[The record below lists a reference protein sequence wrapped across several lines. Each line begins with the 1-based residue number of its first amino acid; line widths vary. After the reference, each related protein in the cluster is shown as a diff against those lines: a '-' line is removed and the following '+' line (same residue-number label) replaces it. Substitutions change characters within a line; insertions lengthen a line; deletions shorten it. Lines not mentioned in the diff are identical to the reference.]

1 MKRQGFTLIELL
13 VVIAIIAILV
23 GLLLPAVQQAREA
36 ARRAQCKSNLKQIG
50 IALHN
55 YHDLYSKLPISFAV
69 DGTPS
74 GSTQLADSGGDGGE
88 WSIQARLMPLMDQA
102 NLFMQVNLDLAYSAP
117 QNVDPPVSAPTT
129 RIPGYLCPSEIN
141 DRQRVDSNGDA
152 IHYPLNYAFNGGGWN
167 FWNNATRQNGNGV
180 FGPNMS
186 LKFANITDGTSN
198 TLAFSEVKAFNPYL
212 RDGSAGTASAPGP
225 NGISALAGS
234 FKDSSGHTE
243 WVDGRIHQTGM
254 TTVFTPNTVVPHT
267 SAGTTYDVDYT
278 SCREEKTG
286 CTGPTYAAVTS
297 RSHHTGMVHSLLA
310 DGAVKAISETI
321 DAGTWSRLGDRNDG
335 EELGDF

>member
-23 GLLLPAVQQAREA
+23 ALLLPAVQQAREA
-36 ARRAQCKSNLKQIG
+36 ARRTQCKSNLKQIG

-55 YHDLYSKLPISFAV
+55 YHDLHSKLPISFTV

-74 GSTQLADSGGDGGE
+74 GTTRLSDTGTDGGE

-102 NLFMQVNLDLAYSAP
+102 NLFMQVDLDLAYTTPINAAAP
-117 QNVDPPVSAPTT
+117 VT
-129 RIPGYLCPSEIN
+129 RMPGYLCPSEVN
-141 DRQRVDSNGDA
+141 DRQRVDGSGNPE
-152 IHYPLNYAFNGGGWN
+152 HYPINYAFNGGSWN
-167 FWNNATRQNGNGV
+167 FWNNATRQNGDGV

-186 LKFANITDGTSN
+186 LKFGYITDGTSN
-198 TLAFSEVKAFNPYL
+198 TLAFSEVKAFTPYL
-212 RDGSAGTASAPGP
+212 RDGSGGTATVPGP
-225 NGISALAGS
+225 NDVSALGGS
-234 FKDSSGHTE
+234 FKDTSGHTE

-267 SAGTTYDVDYT
+267 SGGKTYDVDFT
-278 SCREEKTG
+278 SCREEKDG

-297 RSHHTGMVHSLLA
+297 RSHHVGMVHSLMA
-310 DGAVKAISETI
+310 DGAVRAISETI
-321 DAGTWSRLGDRNDG
+321 DAGTWARLGSRNDG
-335 EELGDF
+335 NELGDF

>member
-23 GLLLPAVQQAREA
+23 ALLLPAVQQAREA
-36 ARRAQCKSNLKQIG
+36 ARRSQCKSNLKQIG

-55 YHDLYSKLPISFAV
+55 YHDLHSKLPISFAV

-74 GSTQLADSGGDGGE
+74 GPTQLADTGSNGGE

-102 NLFMQVNLDLAYSAP
+102 NLFMQVNLDLAYTASVNAAAP
-117 QNVDPPVSAPTT
+117 IT
-129 RIPGYLCPSEIN
+129 RMPGYLCPSEVN
-141 DRQRVDSNGDA
+141 DRQRVDGSGNPE
-152 IHYPLNYAFNGGGWN
+152 HYPLNYAFNGGSWN
-167 FWNNATRQNGNGV
+167 FWNNATRQNGDGV

-186 LKFANITDGTSN
+186 LKLMHISDGTSN
-198 TLAFSEVKAFNPYL
+198 TLAFSEVKAFTPYL
-212 RDGSAGTASAPGP
+212 RDGSGGTTTVPGP
-225 NGISALAGS
+225 NDVSALGGS
-234 FKDSSGHTE
+234 FKTTSGHTE
-243 WVDGRIHQTGM
+243 WVDGRVHQTGM

-267 SAGTTYDVDYT
+267 SGGTTYDVDFT
-278 SCREEKTG
+278 SCREEKSG

-297 RSHHTGMVHSLLA
+297 RSHHVGMVHSLMA

-321 DAGTWSRLGDRNDG
+321 DAGTWALLGSRNDG
-335 EELGDF
+335 EVLGDF

>member
-23 GLLLPAVQQAREA
+23 ALLLPAVQQAREA

-55 YHDLYSKLPISFAV
+55 YHDLHSKLPIAFAV
-69 DGTPS
+69 DGAAS
-74 GSTQLADSGGDGGE
+74 SATQLADTGGKGGE

-102 NLFMQVNLDLAYSAP
+102 NLFKQVNLDLEYDAP
-117 QNVDPPVSAPTT
+117 VNLPAMTT
-129 RIPGYLCPSEIN
+129 RMPAYLCPSEVK
-141 DRQRVDSNGDA
+141 DRMRTDSSGNP
-152 IHYPLNYAFNGGGWN
+152 IHYPLNYAANGGSWN
-167 FWNNATRQNGNGV
+167 YWNNATRQNGDGV

-186 LKFANITDGTSN
+186 LTFGHITDGTSN
-198 TLAFSEVKAFNPYL
+198 TLAFSEVKAYTPYL
-212 RDGSAGTASAPGP
+212 RDGSTATATAPGP
-225 NGISALAGS
+225 TGISALGGS
-234 FKDSSGHTE
+234 FKSDSGHTE
-243 WVDGRIHQTGM
+243 WVDGRIHQAGF

-267 SAGTTYDVDYT
+267 SGGTEYDVDYT

-297 RSHHTGMVHSLLA
+297 RSHHVGMIHSLLA
-310 DGAVKAISETI
+310 DGAVKAISDNI
-321 DAGTWSRLGDRNDG
+321 DAGTWARLGARDDG
-335 EELGDF
+335 QELGDF

>member
-23 GLLLPAVQQAREA
+23 ALLLPAVQQAREA
-36 ARRAQCKSNLKQIG
+36 ARRTQCKSNLKQIG

-55 YHDLYSKLPISFAV
+55 YHDLHSKLPISFAV
-69 DGTPS
+69 DGTASSP
-74 GSTQLADSGGDGGE
+74 TQLADTGSDGGE
-88 WSIQARLMPLMDQA
+88 WSVQARLMPLMDQA
-102 NLFMQVNLDLAYSAP
+102 NLFMQVDLDLSYETPINAAAP
-117 QNVDPPVSAPTT
+117 VT
-129 RIPGYLCPSEIN
+129 RMPGYLCPSEVK
-141 DRQRVDSNGDA
+141 DEQRVDSSGNP
-152 IHYPLNYAFNGGGWN
+152 IHYPLNYAFNGGSWN

-186 LKFANITDGTSN
+186 LKFMAITDGTSN

-212 RDGSAGTASAPGP
+212 RDGSGGTAAVPTPTGVSVLG
-225 NGISALAGS
+225 GS
-234 FKDSSGHTE
+234 FKATSGHTE
-243 WVDGRIHQTGM
+243 WVDGRVHQTGM

-267 SAGTTYDVDYT
+267 SGGLTYDVDFT

-297 RSHHTGMVHSLLA
+297 RSHHVGMVHSLMA
-310 DGAVKAISETI
+310 DGAVKAISDTI
-321 DAGTWSRLGDRNDG
+321 DAGTWSRLGARDDG
-335 EELGDF
+335 EVLGDF